1 MVCRPSP
8 DDEDSPMKTVRV
20 ELSQERAYDVVVG
33 HDLLARCGPLCRDL
47 DLQDRC
53 ALIYDAALTDTALPR
68 VIESLRA
75 AGFAPVSIPYD
86 GGEAGKQLSRVEAM
100 IGSMIEAELDRGTWV
115 AALGG
120 GVVGDMGG
128 FVAASYLR
136 GVNVVQMPTTIVSQV
151 DASLGGKTGV
161 NHALGKN
168 LIGAFH
174 QPRLVISDPGT
185 LRHLPEA
192 ERVAGLAEVVK
203 HAVIRDDEL
212 FDFLEAKIE
221 NIVSMQIEDEDL
233 DWLIARNA
241 TIKAAVVKADE
252 REGGLR
258 AILNYGHTIGHAIEA
273 ATDYKAYRHG
283 EAVMLGMIG
292 AGRIATQLGT
302 WSESDEARQQ
312 ALLVRLGIPAG
323 VQAVDGEEILERT
336 RADKKWRDGKLRFI
350 LPRRI
355 GDAFVADDIEQDAV
369 RAGIAHIQALD
380 RQVAS

>member
-1 MVCRPSP
+1 
-8 DDEDSPMKTVRV
+8 MKTVRV
-20 ELSQERAYDVVVG
+20 ELSEDRAYDVVVG
-33 HDLLARCGPLCRDL
+33 DDLLTQSGSLCRAL

-53 ALIYDAALTDTALPR
+53 ALIYDAALSETALPR
-68 VIESLRA
+68 VVESLQA
-75 AGFAPVSIPYD
+75 AGFKPVPIAYD
-86 GGEAGKQLSRVEAM
+86 GGEAGKKLASVEAM
-100 IGSMIEAELDRGTWV
+100 IGSMIEAGLDRGTWV

-128 FVAASYLR
+128 FIAASYLR
-136 GVNVVQMPTTIVSQV
+136 GVQVVQMPTTFVSQV

-192 ERVAGLAEVVK
+192 ERIAGLAEVVK
-203 HAVIRDDEL
+203 HAVIRDEEL
-212 FDFLEAKIE
+212 FDFLEDKIE
-221 NIVSMQIEDEDL
+221 AIVSMQIGDEDL

-241 TIKAAVVKADE
+241 SIKAAVVKADE

-273 ATDYKAYRHG
+273 ATDYRTYRHG

-292 AGRIATQLGT
+292 AGRIATQMAT
-302 WSESDEARQQ
+302 WAESDEARQQ

-323 VQAVDGEEILERT
+323 VQAVDAEEILERT

-355 GDAFVADDIEQDAV
+355 GDAYVADDIEQDAV
-369 RAGIAHIQALD
+369 RAGIAHIQDLD
-380 RQVAS
+380 RQVAQ